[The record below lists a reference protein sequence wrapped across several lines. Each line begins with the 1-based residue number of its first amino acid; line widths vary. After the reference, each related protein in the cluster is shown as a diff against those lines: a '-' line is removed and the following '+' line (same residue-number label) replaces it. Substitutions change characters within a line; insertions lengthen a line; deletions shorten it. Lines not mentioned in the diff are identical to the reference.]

1 MVVGWGIIEYFAWL
15 KAFDLF
21 FSCLPICRSDSK
33 RPKVIYGLI
42 INQSERILP
51 LMQEWDQVSI
61 LWVLDLRVGRK
72 GILWKEIWDS

>member
-1 MVVGWGIIEYFAWL
+1 M
-15 KAFDLF
+15 
-21 FSCLPICRSDSK
+21 CRSDSK